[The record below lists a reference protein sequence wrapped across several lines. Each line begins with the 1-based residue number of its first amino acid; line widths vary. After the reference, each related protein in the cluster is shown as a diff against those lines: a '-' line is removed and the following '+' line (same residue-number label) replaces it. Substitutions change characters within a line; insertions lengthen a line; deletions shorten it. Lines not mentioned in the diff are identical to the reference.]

1 MWSLSVGR
9 VSSGLLQPLRPA
21 TPAAFPRLSASQSF
35 ATKASNQRGKA
46 KFHPAR
52 TAKQVPFRNENSQHP
67 TSETAGVHTAP
78 ARVPRP
84 PMMPASETA
93 GTPRNPATMQPNNKM
108 PPSTSSQP
116 QSVVFQN
123 NSPVNK
129 QSTSSAD
136 SVHDADHER
145 RQSSLP
151 GNASTS
157 AAAPSLAA
165 SSGYKG
171 KPSSQAARKTQYGP
185 RPVAASSTGATAVKW
200 GAAARDPRTSPAQPA
215 DSSSSLKRPGPPLP
229 RPLPAGPPAASP
241 PPAPPDHT
249 TASESPTGLK
259 TGIHSPTPSPP
270 QQSTTNPS
278 TASLGGNQTR
288 PTPGGAGT
296 NSAVQTGL
304 QVSSPIAAAHVEPS
318 MYAQKAVPFDVSA
331 SSRIGA
337 TAIRDLLE
345 TQKITLHE
353 YAPGQKPKVL
363 CPRCLGGSQ
372 HEASLAVNIS
382 VDSQSAAWLC
392 HRATCGWQGAIDQK
406 TGTWAPWTVV
416 KHCVHGHVMLS
427 GSMLMR
433 CVPCMP
439 ASS

>member
-1 MWSLSVGR
+1 
-9 VSSGLLQPLRPA
+9 
-21 TPAAFPRLSASQSF
+21 
-35 ATKASNQRGKA
+35 
-46 KFHPAR
+46 
-52 TAKQVPFRNENSQHP
+52 
-67 TSETAGVHTAP
+67 
-78 ARVPRP
+78 
-84 PMMPASETA
+84 
-93 GTPRNPATMQPNNKM
+93 
-108 PPSTSSQP
+108 
-116 QSVVFQN
+116 
-123 NSPVNK
+123 
-129 QSTSSAD
+129 
-136 SVHDADHER
+136 
-145 RQSSLP
+145 
-151 GNASTS
+151 
-157 AAAPSLAA
+157 
-165 SSGYKG
+165 
-171 KPSSQAARKTQYGP
+171 
-185 RPVAASSTGATAVKW
+185 
-200 GAAARDPRTSPAQPA
+200 
-215 DSSSSLKRPGPPLP
+215 
-229 RPLPAGPPAASP
+229 
-241 PPAPPDHT
+241 
-249 TASESPTGLK
+249 
-259 TGIHSPTPSPP
+259 
-270 QQSTTNPS
+270 
-278 TASLGGNQTR
+278 
-288 PTPGGAGT
+288 
-296 NSAVQTGL
+296 
-304 QVSSPIAAAHVEPS
+304 